1 MEFWGTMRA
10 MFLVVLC
17 ATIAVAV
24 LVYMLLSSR
33 PNSGKQQRL
42 HPRLDISVP
51 VDIQTNDEKH
61 LAASK
66 NISQGGM
73 LLQGHAPV
81 SISQPIRLRFTLSAE
96 LPVEIPAVVTY
107 KKGEQIGVR
116 FDPTHYRRAD
126 IEKWIKESNSD
137 GKSEKPPESTAS
149 HTTKS

>member
-1 MEFWGTMRA
+1 ML
-10 MFLVVLC
+10 LVVLC
-17 ATIAVAV
+17 TTIAVAV

-51 VDIQTNDEKH
+51 VDIQTNDDKH
-61 LAASK
+61 LASSK

-73 LLQGHAPV
+73 LLQGQAPV
-81 SISQPIRLRFTLSAE
+81 SIAQPIRLKFTLSAE

-116 FDPTHYRRAD
+116 FDPTHHRRAD
-126 IEKWIKESNSD
+126 IEKWIKDSSSD
-137 GKSEKPPESTAS
+137 GKSEKPPESGASPTANS
-149 HTTKS
+149 